1 MRNQLRSANLLY
13 PRLAGVA
20 FKYKLRPLDDN
31 PIEHTGLQYARQ
43 RSNTKRR
50 LYFCH
55 LSLSLATSLKVNSH
69 HKGKQ
74 GLPRP
79 VQILGE
85 CLSLTSVVQGLKKK
99 KNTATIRNAS
109 TVIFALRNE
118 SPCICPYDLQ
128 QKPTHFLE
136 GPLQEVRYSH
146 QDPFHWIPSGSK
158 DSWLGRAGNAMIRG
172 ASVLSTIVHHSRP
185 VAMQI
190 WWRMQMYTHRASKTA
205 VYNSHG
211 VIFARAGL
219 RWLVKR
225 IN

>member
-1 MRNQLRSANLLY
+1 MSTLAYNMLDSAQTRSA
-13 PRLAGVA
+13 VSI
-20 FKYKLRPLDDN
+20 FV
-31 PIEHTGLQYARQ
+31 I
-43 RSNTKRR
+43 
-50 LYFCH
+50 C
-55 LSLSLATSLKVNSH
+55 LSLSPPLWRLTAITKANKVCLALYRYWVSVSLSHLQFKV
-69 HKGKQ
+69 
-74 GLPRP
+74 
-79 VQILGE
+79 
-85 CLSLTSVVQGLKKK
+85 KKK
-99 KNTATIRNAS
+99 PATIRNAS
-109 TVIFALRNE
+109 TVIFALRNG
-118 SPCICPYDLQ
+118 SLCICPYDLQ